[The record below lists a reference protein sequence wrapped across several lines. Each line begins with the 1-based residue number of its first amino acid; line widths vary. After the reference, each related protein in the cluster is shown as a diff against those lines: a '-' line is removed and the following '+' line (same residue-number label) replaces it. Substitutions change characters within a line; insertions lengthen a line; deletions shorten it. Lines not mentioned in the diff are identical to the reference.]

1 MAKAEIRNL
10 NVNCQN
16 EQRLKQ
22 VKGNL
27 EEVAKLLRFNSLHEL
42 IRWAGALPPEKVAGA
57 LRSLRIDEINVAA
70 ARTGDSAEERVS
82 DDGRC
87 EVTA

>member
-27 EEVAKLLRFNSLHEL
+27 EKVAKLLKFNSLHEF
-42 IRWAGALPPEKVAGA
+42 IRWQGGLSPEKVADA

-70 ARTGDSAEERVS
+70 RTGDSAEKE
-82 DDGRC
+82 
-87 EVTA
+87 